1 MGQEL
6 LDINKGYQL
15 RNNTK
20 HYVGT
25 GTKGGKVFRSSIKHY
40 TYSHAVGFF
49 YTYDSQNDTRRYLED
64 IVEGADYYATFHT
77 RLELAQKTQ
86 RYLIKNYVKHFP
98 EGTDLTK
105 VFEIVELQQVDKKQ
119 YNLLRKEAKS
129 RG

>member
-40 TYSHAVGFF
+40 TYSHAVAFF
-49 YTYDSQNDTRRYLED
+49 YEWSKED
-64 IVEGADYYATFHT
+64 YYSKEVTSGKDYYATFHT

-86 RYLIKNYVKHFP
+86 RYLIKNYASKFP
-98 EGTDLTK
+98 EGTDMTQ